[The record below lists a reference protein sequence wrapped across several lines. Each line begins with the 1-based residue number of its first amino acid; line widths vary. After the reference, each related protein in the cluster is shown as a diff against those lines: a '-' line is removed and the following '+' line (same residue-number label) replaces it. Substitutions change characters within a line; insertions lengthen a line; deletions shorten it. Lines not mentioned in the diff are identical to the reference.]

1 MKRIAIGLALALPC
15 ATTAAAQDVLVLET
29 QTDLMEVTTAQITGV
44 IAGQDS
50 NGAPTLT
57 IRLADDQ
64 IDPFTGLTASAIG
77 SWLSVQ
83 VCETEVVRANVMD
96 TLTQPVIQ
104 LSGAAAAP
112 WIADVLSG
120 RGTCPN

>member
-1 MKRIAIGLALALPC
+1 MKRIAIGLALALLC
-15 ATTAAAQDVLVLET
+15 VTEAAAQDVLVLET
-29 QTDLMEVTTAQITGV
+29 QTDLMEVTTAQITEV
-44 IAGQDS
+44 FAGQDS

-64 IDPFTGLTASAIG
+64 IDPFVGLTASAVG

-83 VCETEVVRANVMD
+83 VCGTEVVRANVMD
-96 TLTQPVIQ
+96 ALTQPVI
-104 LSGAAAAP
+104 L
-112 WIADVLSG
+112 LSG